1 VNSLIKAERAAML
14 RPDLEFAEKFVVRLS
29 QAIVTAASALSLKMR
44 LLIAERDKSLPV
56 VSFAHGDTP
65 LTIQMKACLKNVNE
79 VKAAVS
85 CSA

>member
-1 VNSLIKAERAAML
+1 ML

-65 LTIQMKACLKNVNE
+65 LTI
-79 VKAAVS
+79 
-85 CSA
+85 